1 MRDMARKPRVELE
14 GGLYH
19 LIARGNDRMDIFH
32 SKEDHLKFLSILT
45 EQKQKAP
52 FYLYSYCL
60 MTNHFHLLIE
70 RREEPV
76 GKMML
81 RLLTGYASYYNR
93 RYRHIGHVFQGRH
106 KAILCQSDPY
116 LARLVAYI
124 HLNPVR
130 AKMVASADEYLY
142 SSQRAYL
149 GLEPAGIVDVDPVL
163 RRFGAKKEL
172 ARMRFAEHVRAAS
185 GLGHQSE
192 FYAPSGNGI
201 LGSEEFV
208 DAAIH
213 RLGEIEGGR
222 RRRVEP
228 MAFDG
233 EILLAAVEQIFGI
246 AREEFC
252 GPVKNPTLVAARQ
265 AATLVGR
272 QAGAAVTE
280 LSSLLSIGTSNIS
293 RRFDAAK
300 SRVKHDEELNNS
312 CAKVKETYDERIAQ
326 KQA

>member
-1 MRDMARKPRVELE
+1 MARKPRVELE

-32 SKEDHLKFLSILT
+32 SKEDHLKFLSLLA
-45 EQKQKAP
+45 EQKEKAH

-81 RLLTGYASYYNR
+81 RLLTGYAAYYNR

-172 ARMRFAEHVRAAS
+172 ARQRFAEHVRAAT
-185 GLGHQSE
+185 GLGHQNE
-192 FYAPSGNGI
+192 LYAPGEGI

-208 DAAIH
+208 DAMIH

-222 RRRVEP
+222 RRRVDP
-228 MAFDG
+228 AAFDG
-233 EILLAAVEQIFGI
+233 EMLLEAVEQVFGI
-246 AREEFC
+246 AKEEFC
-252 GPVKNPTLVAARQ
+252 GPVKKTDYLIAKQVAIF
-265 AATLVGR
+265 TGR
-272 QAGAAVTE
+272 QAGASVTE
-280 LSSLLSIGTSNIS
+280 LSMLIGIGTSNIS
-293 RRFDAAK
+293 RRFDG
-300 SRVKHDEELNNS
+300 VKLRIENNDELRAT
-312 CAKVKETYDERIAQ
+312 CVKVRDAYDQRKAT